1 MIDIIKAL
9 RGKLLKM
16 SLGLTTHTTMS
27 YDSAIREID
36 AFLDELQYR
45 IDKENKETR

>member
-1 MIDIIKAL
+1 M

-16 SLGLTTHTTMS
+16 SLGLTTHSARS
-27 YDSAIREID
+27 YDSAIREMD

-45 IDKENKETR
+45 IDKENKETK

>member
-1 MIDIIKAL
+1 MIDIIKEV

-16 SLGLTTHTTMS
+16 SLGLTTHSARS
-27 YDSAIREID
+27 YESAIREID

-45 IDKENKETR
+45 IDKGNKETK

>member
-1 MIDIIKAL
+1 
-9 RGKLLKM
+9 M
-16 SLGLTTHTTMS
+16 SLGLTTRSAMS

-36 AFLDELQYR
+36 AFLDELQYQ